1 MQSLG
6 FISDL
11 PVRARPELLDNRV
24 APVLKW
30 RRKIDARPLHRLPAG
45 TLALDFSPTSMYDG
59 YSGSTKLNTHL
70 DRNSHGKTI
79 FLVQIGRIDRPAEYS
94 S

>member
-1 MQSLG
+1 VQSLG

-24 APVLKW
+24 APVLKG
-30 RRKIDARPLHRLPAG
+30 RREIDPRPLYRLPAG